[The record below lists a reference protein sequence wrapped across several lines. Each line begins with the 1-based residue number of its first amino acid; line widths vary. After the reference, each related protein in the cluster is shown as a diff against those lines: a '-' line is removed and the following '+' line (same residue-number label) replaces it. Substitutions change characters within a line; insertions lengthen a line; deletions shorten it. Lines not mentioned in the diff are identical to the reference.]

1 MSRMPYVV
9 CPNCGVRTYT
19 AAHHSTEDTCPRCD
33 YKLARSPGIDAR
45 VKRREK
51 ASGEIIPNRT
61 RASVRVAPGRT
72 TVR

>member
-1 MSRMPYVV
+1 MARMPYVV

-45 VKRREK
+45 VARREK
-51 ASGEIIPNRT
+51 RFWRNHPQQNA
-61 RASVRVAPGRT
+61 RVG
-72 TVR
+72 